1 MARTKGKQWVIKDNR
16 YIEAKFTNYQPSL
29 AQNRVVLWLASQ
41 VHSQQDEDFELVEC
55 STNELRSIMG
65 LGCSN
70 EMLAEELGILRSAT
84 AIMKKDQIWTI
95 FGIIDVARIDGETN
109 KVQLKLGAEMKPFL
123 LKLGGE
129 SQSGFTKIELNK
141 IQGMRSVHSQRIYEL
156 LNQYRN
162 LGRGDTRLMKLDT
175 LKDHLGLRIS
185 RKGKITEK
193 FMQWGDFE
201 KRVLQ
206 QAEKDLCN
214 AGMYIFYEAVKTGRK
229 VTAVQFSFSVQRD
242 DQGEALPAFLSLQLT
257 GMTQFEK
264 VQIANCN
271 SGADVEKAIMESNVK
286 NSLDPLRKLIPA
298 SRAERFKRMKAMFK
312 ESFELR

>member
-1 MARTKGKQWVIKDNR
+1 MARSKGKQWVIKDNA

-55 STNELRSIMG
+55 STNELRAIMG
-65 LGCSN
+65 LRCNN

-84 AIMKKDQIWTI
+84 AIMKKDQVWTI

-123 LKLGGE
+123 LKLGE
-129 SQSGFTKIELNK
+129 NQSGFTKIELDK

-162 LGRGDTRLMKLDT
+162 LGRGDTRLMKLET

-185 RKGKITEK
+185 RKGKVTEK

-214 AGMYIFYEAVKTGRK
+214 AGMFIFYEAVKTGRK
-229 VTAVQFSFSVQRD
+229 VTAVQFTFSVQRD
-242 DQGEALPAFLSLQLT
+242 DQGDALPAFLSLQLT
-257 GMTQFEK
+257 GLTQFEK

-271 SGADVEKAIMESNVK
+271 PAAKVEKAIMESNLSGSVE
-286 NSLDPLRKLIPA
+286 PLRKLIPA
-298 SRAERFKRMKAMFK
+298 SRAERFKRMKAMFA
-312 ESFELR
+312 ESFNLKA